1 MGNSPMEVI
10 EAVSVSKEYRDG
22 RNILRAVDQVSF
34 VVSKGEFAA
43 VTGASGSGKSTLLRI
58 LGGLD
63 KPTEGCVLIHGV
75 NLNELSEEE
84 RTQFRL
90 HHVGYV
96 FQDYNL
102 LPVVNVLENIILPAK
117 LLKRTI
123 EREAVEKLA
132 DRLGIGDTLYRRPGE
147 LSGGQQQRAA
157 IARALYTMP
166 QILLADEPTG
176 NLDSKS
182 AEETIHMMREMC
194 EEYHQTMLIVT
205 HDERISQTADRIIRM
220 EDGKIVE
227 KDG

>member
-34 VVSKGEFAA
+34 TVSKGEFAA

>member
-34 VVSKGEFAA
+34 AVSKGEFAA

-176 NLDSKS
+176 SVK
-182 AEETIHMMREMC
+182 
-194 EEYHQTMLIVT
+194 
-205 HDERISQTADRIIRM
+205 
-220 EDGKIVE
+220 
-227 KDG
+227 